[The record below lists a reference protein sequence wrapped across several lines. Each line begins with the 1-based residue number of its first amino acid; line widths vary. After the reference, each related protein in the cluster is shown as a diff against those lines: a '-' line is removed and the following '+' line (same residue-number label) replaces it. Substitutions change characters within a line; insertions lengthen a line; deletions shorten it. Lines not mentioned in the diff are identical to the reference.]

1 MKIVL
6 LDDEPILLREGENA
20 VRAAVPDAEIRSFS
34 LGADLLS
41 AIETEGLK
49 PDVVFTD
56 IEMPGISGLELAV
69 RVKSLCPDTRIVFV
83 TGYSQYAV
91 EAFRLRAHGYVM
103 KPLTPERVREELDAL
118 PEPRQTPPDRLQV
131 RCFGRF
137 EVFFRGEPVLF
148 SRKQSKELF
157 AFLVNNVGA
166 ACAAEEIAAALWE
179 DEEDLTAAKGRIR
192 LLLSDLRATLRAIGM
207 EKVLIRSRRQLAVR
221 RELLDCDYYRLLDN
235 DPEAINAFRGE
246 YMTQYSWTEQ
256 TAGTLYFRF
265 MNQ

>member
-1 MKIVL
+1 MMIVL

-20 VRAAVPDAEIRSFS
+20 VRAAVPDAELRSFS

-41 AIETEGLK
+41 AIEKEGLK

-69 RVKSLCPDTRIVFV
+69 RLKTLCPDARIVFV

-118 PEPRQTPPDRLQV
+118 PAPPQTPPDRLQI
-131 RCFGRF
+131 
-137 EVFFRGEPVLF
+137 L
-148 SRKQSKELF
+148 
-157 AFLVNNVGA
+157 LVNNVGA
-166 ACAAEEIAAALWE
+166 ACTAEEIAAALWE

-207 EKVLIRSRRQLAVR
+207 EKVLIRERRQLAVR

-235 DPEAINAFRGE
+235 DPEAVNAFHGE
-246 YMTQYSWTEQ
+246 YMTQYSWAEL
-256 TAGTLYFRF
+256 TAGTLYFRQ
-265 MNQ
+265 MNP

>member
-1 MKIVL
+1 M
-6 LDDEPILLREGENA
+6 
-20 VRAAVPDAEIRSFS
+20 PDAEIRSFS

-103 KPLTPERVREELDAL
+103 KPLTPERV
-118 PEPRQTPPDRLQV
+118 PDRLQI

-157 AFLVNNVGA
+157 AVLVNNVGA
-166 ACAAEEIAAALWE
+166 ACTAEEIAAALWE

-207 EKVLIRSRRQLAVR
+207 EKVLIRERRQLAVR

-246 YMTQYSWTEQ
+246 YMTQYSWAEL

>member
-103 KPLTPERVREELDAL
+103 KPLTRCLSRRRRRPTVCRSAASAVS
-118 PEPRQTPPDRLQV
+118 
-131 RCFGRF
+131 RCFSGGSRF
-137 EVFFRGEPVLF
+137 CFPESSQRSSLPF
-148 SRKQSKELF
+148 S
-157 AFLVNNVGA
+157 
-166 ACAAEEIAAALWE
+166 
-179 DEEDLTAAKGRIR
+179 
-192 LLLSDLRATLRAIGM
+192 
-207 EKVLIRSRRQLAVR
+207 
-221 RELLDCDYYRLLDN
+221 
-235 DPEAINAFRGE
+235 
-246 YMTQYSWTEQ
+246 
-256 TAGTLYFRF
+256 
-265 MNQ
+265 